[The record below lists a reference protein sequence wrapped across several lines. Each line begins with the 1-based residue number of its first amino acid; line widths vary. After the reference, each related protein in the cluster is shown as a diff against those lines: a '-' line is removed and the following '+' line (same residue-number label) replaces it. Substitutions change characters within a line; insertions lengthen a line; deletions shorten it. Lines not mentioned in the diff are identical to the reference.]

1 MGAPMPDNP
10 PAAETR
16 RRVRALL
23 LSDRIDT
30 SNLERDGAVSNSP
43 LAYRYGSD
51 GLVTVFRYGVVVL
64 VNLTPEQEAEVLGD
78 LQPRLIRPVQQRDE
92 EIAFVEA
99 SPDKDGQIRPGGPI
113 SLKALTPE
121 ALIVIADAMS
131 KSVVLARNEREVATA
146 LDIVEPLA
154 RELADHGR
162 TLGGRRTILKHIGN
176 ALLVQHRVSGRA
188 AVIEKPEVV
197 WERPDLDRLY
207 GRLEDE
213 FELKERAEILSRKL
227 TVIAETAKVLTDII
241 DTRRALRL
249 ELIIVILIAVEIVI
263 GVYQFLIR

>member
-1 MGAPMPDNP
+1 MPDNP
-10 PAAETR
+10 PTAGTR

-30 SNLERDGAVSNSP
+30 SNFERDGAVSNTP
-43 LAYRYGSD
+43 LAYRYGAE

-64 VNLTPEQEAEVLGD
+64 VNLTPEQEAEVLTN
-78 LQPRLIRPVQQRDE
+78 LQSRLIRPVTPRDE
-92 EIAFVEA
+92 ETALIEV
-99 SPDKDGQIRPGGPI
+99 SPDKDDQILPGGPI
-113 SLKALTPE
+113 SLKAMTPE

-154 RELADHGR
+154 RELAEHGR

-176 ALLVQHRVSGRA
+176 ALLAQHRVSGRA
-188 AVIEKPEVV
+188 AVTEKPEVV

-213 FELKERAEILSRKL
+213 FELKERAAILSRKL
-227 TVIAETAKVLTDII
+227 AVISDTAEVLTDII
-241 DTRRALRL
+241 NTRRALRL
-249 ELIIVILIAVEIVI
+249 EFIIVLLIAVEIVF
-263 GVYQFLIR
+263 GVYQYLLR